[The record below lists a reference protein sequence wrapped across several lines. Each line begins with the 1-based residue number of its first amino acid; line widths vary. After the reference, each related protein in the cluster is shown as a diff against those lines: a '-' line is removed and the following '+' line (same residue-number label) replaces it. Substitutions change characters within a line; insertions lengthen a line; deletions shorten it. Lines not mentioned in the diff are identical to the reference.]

1 MSGGPMLPFIQEW
14 ANLLV
19 RWAHVIAAIMWI
31 GDSFLFMWLDSHL
44 TPPSKQRD
52 GDVGGELWMTHS
64 GGFYEV
70 IKRKSLGKGELP
82 ATLYW
87 FKWESYSTWLTGA
100 LLLIIVYYANAQA
113 YLIDTSV
120 ADISPVVAIAISV
133 LSLPLAYGLY
143 DALWRTPLAK
153 NPKAFAAVGFFAV
166 LGLAYLYTHLFSGRA
181 AFLQVG
187 ATLGSVM
194 AFSVF
199 SVIIPGQ
206 RKMLA
211 ATEAGQP
218 VDTRHGLRA
227 KGRSI
232 HNHYLTLPVLFTM
245 LSNHFP
251 SLYGHP
257 LNWLILA
264 LVAVVGV
271 STKYVM
277 NYRGRSHPIAFVT
290 LFGPLLAVMVMT
302 RPQAAAAP
310 ASAAYSKLA
319 RVSFDEV
326 QTILQA
332 RCVTC
337 HSTHATHPMFP
348 VAPNGVLLDS
358 AENIAKHA
366 ARVFVRTVETKTMPL
381 GNLTGITEDER
392 TQIGAW
398 FAQGASVVSSGGTLP
413 AVPQAAE
420 TIDAG
425 AAVTLSPI
433 EEAKHRFDTLCV
445 TCHGAGGDG
454 KGPSAS
460 ALPTQPRDYTDAA
473 WQAKTTDDEIRKIIL
488 EGGPAVGKSA
498 LMPPSPDLKEKPL
511 VLDALVKI
519 VRGFKRP

>member
-1 MSGGPMLPFIQEW
+1 MLPFIQEW

-44 TPPSKQRD
+44 TQPTKQRD

-70 IKRKSLGKGELP
+70 IKRKSLGKDELP

-87 FKWESYSTWLTGA
+87 FKWESYSTWLTGV
-100 LLLIIVYYANAQA
+100 LLLIIVYYSNAQA

-120 ADISPVVAIAISV
+120 ADLSPAVAITLSV
-133 LSLPLAYGLY
+133 LSLPIAYGIY
-143 DALWRTPLAK
+143 DALWRTPLAR
-153 NPKAFAAVGFFAV
+153 NPKAFATVGFFAV

-211 ATEAGQP
+211 ATQAGQP
-218 VDTRHGLRA
+218 VDTSHGLRA

-251 SLYGHP
+251 SVYGHA
-257 LNWLILA
+257 LNWLVLG
-264 LVAVVGV
+264 LVAVIGV
-271 STKYVM
+271 SVKYVM

-290 LFGPLLAVMVMT
+290 LLGPLIAVMVMT
-302 RPQAAAAP
+302 RPQAAPAP
-310 ASAAYSKLA
+310 AADAYSKLA
-319 RVSFDEV
+319 KVGFDEAHA
-326 QTILQA
+326 IIQA

-337 HSTHATHPMFP
+337 HSAHATHPMFP

-358 AENIAKHA
+358 PENIAKHA
-366 ARVFVRTVETKTMPL
+366 DRVFVRTVETKTMPL
-381 GNLTGITEDER
+381 GNLTGITEEER
-392 TQIGAW
+392 TQLGAW
-398 FAQGASVVSSGGTLP
+398 FAQGASVVSTAGALP
-413 AVPQAAE
+413 SLLRAVEPA
-420 TIDAG
+420 DAG
-425 AAVTLSPI
+425 PVVALTAA

-445 TCHGAGGDG
+445 TCHGAAGDG

-460 ALPTQPRDYTDAA
+460 ALPTKPRDYTDAT
-473 WQAKTTDDEIRKIIL
+473 WQAKTTDDEIRKTVL

-511 VLDALVKI
+511 VLDELVKI
-519 VRGFKRP
+519 VRGFKHP

>member
-1 MSGGPMLPFIQEW
+1 MLPFIQEW

-19 RWAHVIAAIMWI
+19 RWVHVVAAIMWI

-44 TPPSKQRD
+44 TAPTKPRE

-70 IKRKSLGKGELP
+70 IKRKSLAKHELP

-87 FKWESYSTWLTGA
+87 FKWESYTTWITGT
-100 LLLIIVYYANAQA
+100 LLLIIVYYLNAQA
-113 YLIDTSV
+113 YLVDTSV
-120 ADISPVVAIAISV
+120 ADISPTLAIALSV
-133 LSLPLAYGLY
+133 LSLPMAYGVY
-143 DALWRTPLAK
+143 AALWRTPLAR

-211 ATEAGQP
+211 ATEAGQK
-218 VDTRHGLRA
+218 VDVSHGLRA

-251 SLYGHP
+251 SLYGHS
-257 LNWLILA
+257 LNWLVLG

-271 STKYVM
+271 SLKYVM
-277 NYRGRSHPIAFVT
+277 NYRSKSHPIAYVT
-290 LFGPLLAVMVMT
+290 LLGPLLGVMVMT
-302 RPQAAAAP
+302 RPQAVAAP
-310 ASAAYSKLA
+310 ASAAYANLEK
-319 RVSFDEV
+319 VSFDDAH
-326 QTILQA
+326 TIIQA

-337 HSTHATHPMFP
+337 HSAHPTHPMFP
-348 VAPNGVLLDS
+348 MAPNGVLLDS
-358 AENIAKHA
+358 PGNIAKHA
-366 ARVFVRTVETKTMPL
+366 DRIFVRTVETKTMPL
-381 GNLTGITEDER
+381 GNLTGITDDER
-392 TQIGAW
+392 TKLGSW
-398 FAQGASVVSSGGTLP
+398 FAHGASVVGAGP
-413 AVPQAAE
+413 AAALTPE
-420 TIDAG
+420 
-425 AAVTLSPI
+425 
-433 EEAKHRFDTLCV
+433 EEAKNRFQNVCV
-445 TCHGAGGDG
+445 TCHGAAGDG
-454 KGPSAS
+454 KGPSAA

-473 WQAKTTDDEIRKIIL
+473 WQAKTTDDEIRKIVL